1 MSVQLI
7 IQSLHQLVDVH
18 KQLLRLSNQK
28 TEAIK
33 EGSIDNMQ
41 KVIGQERKEIKQ
53 LEQAEKIREKLVSD
67 WFIKNGFSQE
77 DVSITFLLDHIEQLD
92 EREKLGNI
100 TIRLTKLITEL
111 KQQEQL
117 NQSLIN
123 QSMKFIQLSLDM
135 LNPSIQ
141 NINYG
146 NQQQYG
152 KEAQKRSIFDSKA

>member
-1 MSVQLI
+1 M
-7 IQSLHQLVDVH
+7 HEH
-18 KQLLRLSNQK
+18 LLKLSKLK

-41 KVIGQERKEIKQ
+41 NVIVQERKEIKQ
-53 LEQAEKIREKLVSD
+53 LEQAESIREKQVSD
-67 WFIKNGFSQE
+67 WFAKNGISQE
-77 DVSITFLLDHIEQLD
+77 DISITFLLDHIDQVD

-117 NQSLIN
+117 NQLLIN

-146 NQQQYG
+146 NQKQYG
-152 KEAQKRSIFDSKA
+152 AEAQKRSIFDSKA